1 MSTLEG
7 KWDCAQ
13 CLTRGISGLKT
24 SCPNCNDPH
33 NEHLD
38 PSEEWYLP
46 DDAQELT
53 SPDELEYANSG
64 PLWNCGYCGQPN
76 RGDEAHCGECKKP
89 RDADDFVSA
98 IRTYVAGVDAE
109 GVTLSNTAEL
119 KQDWVDAT
127 LQRADVLQVLEQEPV
142 TMPPRTLPDS
152 ELPTHGSPW
161 PQYSQKGNSGKDD
174 NLSGSADPLKWNL
187 ATLRDRFN
195 ANRRPA
201 LIVAALIIVLGLF
214 GTGGAALYDNYIATH
229 TVDVTVRSLSWER
242 QVEVEE
248 LRTLT
253 QEDWTYPGD
262 ARVLSSRR
270 EIRSYRQVL
279 DHYETRTRQVSEQKQ
294 TGTRTERY
302 ACGSTRVSNGNGTFT
317 ERTTYCNRSVPV
329 YTTVYRTET
338 YQVPIYRNEPVYDTK
353 YRYQIDRWVTDH
365 WDTANSS
372 THGQAPIWPG
382 ATIRG
387 PKQRVGNERHE
398 TYGAVLADAQE
409 RTFAKSFSDMSIW
422 SKLTPGMVLKGEQT
436 RTGDLREVHWP

>member
-1 MSTLEG
+1 MPTLEG

-13 CLTRGISGLKT
+13 CLTKGISGLKT
-24 SCPNCNDPH
+24 SCPTCGDSH

-38 PSEEWYLP
+38 RSEEWYLP
-46 DDAQELT
+46 DDARELT
-53 SPDELEYANSG
+53 SSDELDYANSG

-98 IRTYVAGVDAE
+98 TRTYVDGVDAE
-109 GVTLSNTAEL
+109 GVTLSDTDDL
-119 KQDWVDAT
+119 DQDWVNAT
-127 LQRADVLQVLEQEPV
+127 LQRADVLQVLEDQPA
-142 TMPPRTLPDS
+142 TMPHRTLRAS
-152 ELPTHGSPW
+152 ELLTDGSPW
-161 PQYSQKGNSGKDD
+161 PQYPGKTSSDKDD
-174 NLSGSADPLKWNL
+174 NSSESAGSRRLVISV
-187 ATLRDRFN
+187 LRDCFK
-195 ANRRPA
+195 ANRRPTFIVVV
-201 LIVAALIIVLGLF
+201 LIAALSMLGVS
-214 GTGGAALYDNYIATH
+214 GVALYENYVATH
-229 TVDVTVRSLSWER
+229 TVDVTVQSLSWER

-248 LRTLT
+248 FRTLT

-279 DHYETRTRQVSEQKQ
+279 DHYETRTRQVPEQKQ
-294 TGTRTERY
+294 TGTRTEQY

-317 ERTTYCNRSVPV
+317 ERTTYCTRSVPV
-329 YTTVYRTET
+329 YATVYRTET

-353 YRYQIDRWVTDH
+353 YRYEIDRWVTDH

-372 THGQAPIWPG
+372 THGHAPIWPG

-398 TYGAVLADAQE
+398 AYGVVLIDAQE
-409 RTFAKSFSDMSIW
+409 RTFDKSFSGMSIW
-422 SKLTPGMVLKGEQT
+422 SKLTPGMMLKGEQT